1 MRSAPP
7 RPPSRSRASSR
18 GLGQIADESQL
29 RALVEEVVAANPQ
42 QAEQFRAGKQALIGY
57 FVGQVMKSTGG
68 RAEPKRVQE
77 LLREVLA

>member
-1 MRSAPP
+1 M
-7 RPPSRSRASSR
+7 
-18 GLGQIADESQL
+18 
-29 RALVEEVVAANPQ
+29 AANPQ

-77 LLREVLA
+77 LLREVLS